1 MNSLEKITL
10 RSVRPSDE
18 ELLRELYHSTRE
30 QELAQVPWTMEQ
42 KQAFVE
48 MQWQAQ
54 KKHYAAEHPRAVHV
68 IICLEGIP
76 VGRLYMDSSG
86 DEVHILDITLL
97 PEHRNHGT
105 GTHLLGQI
113 MAEARNAGKPVT
125 VFVETFNPSL
135 RFFQRLGFSAAEQ
148 KGFHFLMKW
157 TAATA
162 APAHDGP
169 RAVNS

>member
-10 RSVRPSDE
+10 RPVRPSDD

-30 QELAQVPWTMEQ
+30 EELAQVPWTTQQ

-54 KKHYAAEHPRAVHV
+54 KKHYAAEHPEAVHV

-76 VGRLYMDSSG
+76 VGRLYMDRSG
-86 DEVHILDITLL
+86 DELHILDITLL
-97 PEHRNHGT
+97 PEHRNRGT
-105 GTHLLGQI
+105 GTYLLGQI

-135 RFFQRLGFSAAEQ
+135 RFFQRLGFSTAEQ

-157 TAATA
+157 TAETAT
-162 APAHDGP
+162 PAQAGR

>member
-10 RSVRPSDE
+10 RPVRPSDE

-30 QELAQVPWTMEQ
+30 QELAQVPWTPEQ
-42 KQAFVE
+42 KQAFVQ

-54 KKHYAAEHPRAVHV
+54 KRHYAAEHPRASHV
-68 IICLEGIP
+68 VICLESIP
-76 VGRLYMDSSG
+76 VGRLYLDRSG
-86 DEVHILDITLL
+86 DELHILDITLL

-105 GTHLLGQI
+105 GTYLLSQI
-113 MAEARNAGKPVT
+113 MDEARKAGKPVT

-135 RFFQRLGFSAAEQ
+135 RFFQRLGFTAAEQ

-157 TAATA
+157 SAETAVSAHA
-162 APAHDGP
+162 AP
-169 RAVNS
+169 RVVNS